1 MLEVY
6 TGTDENTNAKNNCD
20 FADSNLKNRE
30 SLSDSNLN
38 SHTCI
43 SSPLRENVSE
53 CDLPKFSRQ
62 NSRTRVSSDIPGS
75 PKTQL
80 KTLNIQQ
87 DNFNMEIKVTSI
99 EDVRVEIEIGEQEE
113 SQISTDNLGSP
124 KSDCGLRDESKKK
137 FKQLGRLYAGNGIYK
152 NLIKGFLFIL

>member
-6 TGTDENTNAKNNCD
+6 TSSDDKINNCD
-20 FADSNLKNRE
+20 CSEPKLKDRKE
-30 SLSDSNLN
+30 SLSESSLPQTINA
-38 SHTCI
+38 
-43 SSPLRENVSE
+43 SPLRENNSE
-53 CDLPKFSRQ
+53 NNLPRFSRQ

-99 EDVRVEIEIGEQEE
+99 EDVRVEIEIGEQEDSE
-113 SQISTDNLGSP
+113 NPPRNIASSKG
-124 KSDCGLRDESKKK
+124 DCGLRNESKNKL
-137 FKQLGRLYAGNGIYK
+137 KQLGKLYAGR
-152 NLIKGFLFIL
+152 

>member
-1 MLEVY
+1 MY
-6 TGTDENTNAKNNCD
+6 TGTDENIHTTNDSELN
-20 FADSNLKNRE
+20 DSNLKSRE
-30 SLSDSNLN
+30 SSSDSNLN
-38 SHTCI
+38 SHTCL
-43 SSPLRENVSE
+43 SSPLRENVSD
-53 CDLPKFSRQ
+53 CDLPRFSRQ

-87 DNFNMEIKVTSI
+87 DNFNMEIKVTST

-113 SQISTDNLGSP
+113 SQISHNNFGSP

-137 FKQLGRLYAGNGIYK
+137 FKQLGKLYAGNCVKKIHCH
-152 NLIKGFLFIL
+152 IIFI